1 LKQRSN
7 SSGAP
12 SSQTK
17 AVIKIRQATENNR
30 YVKAN
35 FTDSKGKEAKELI
48 QTFQDSDPG
57 DLLIVFEK
65 QLIKLGACYEIF
77 KEGKWKVL
85 GQLGGRSLGG
95 RIERYW
101 SDIVEG
107 ATNHATGSSAT

>member
-1 LKQRSN
+1 M
-7 SSGAP
+7 
-12 SSQTK
+12 
-17 AVIKIRQATENNR
+17 ENNR

-77 KEGKWKVL
+77 KEGKWEVL

-95 RIERYW
+95 HIEWYW
-101 SDIVEG
+101 SDIVKG
-107 ATNHATGSSAT
+107 ATNHATGNSAA